1 MAARIEVSRV
11 RKGEFLVTVVE
22 GSTQSKHS
30 VTLKD
35 QDYVR
40 LSGGKIGPEDLIVRA
55 FEFLLKRESKE
66 AILARFD
73 LLEIA
78 HYFPTF
84 EGDMR
89 KTLGTGLG

>member
-11 RKGEFLVTVVE
+11 REGEFLVTVVE

-30 VTLKD
+30 VTLKE

-40 LSGGKIGPEDLIVRA
+40 LSGGRIEPEDLIVRS

-66 AILARFD
+66 SILARFD

-84 EGDMR
+84 ELDIQR
-89 KTLGTGLG
+89 AIEAS